1 MEFPIYPINCR
12 PTRTSRPM
20 KTLFSR
26 IWRSPRLS
34 RILLALSM
42 PTMVT
47 IGFAPGWAI
56 ALCIGTLLLSVIF
69 MYAEV
74 LSPKFVQ
81 KGSAITRQL
90 EGERI
95 AKAEPALMTDKNS
108 AIEKSAEA
116 TSKIEVA
123 EQSPALLKAWA
134 DYGFE
139 AVTALSQSQN
149 DIREAIR
156 MSTSSAIEVGHCV
169 QQVQSNHDSQVLL
182 ARQLLEATQ
191 SGPDQGRSLADL
203 AALAA
208 EALDHQSKQ
217 MALTA
222 ENAFY
227 LVERQQMA
235 SLIALRVDDLLA
247 DADKAAKELAMA
259 ALSSEDRANDPSN
272 SPKIDPLAFS
282 KTYRNT
288 IRELRTG
295 LDAIRQSLAQATND
309 LQNNVNQLKGAA
321 NLGRAEVDSVARSI
335 QTKLSETQQTMKR
348 LNTLSADTDNHIRN
362 AVVAMQYHDITTQ
375 KLASVESNKLQSLLA
390 HTQTMVANS
399 HRQFPQLTTK
409 PAIVA
414 IKTESIPSKPSPIEL
429 MQTPPSADQ
438 FDAETALKLMQEA
451 ELAEA
456 TESDQITVHDAPRR
470 LSHNEL
476 SDAALAELAK
486 HSDDGPRLTLHPE
499 ERANL
504 VNSRSNITGN
514 LSVNHL

>member
-1 MEFPIYPINCR
+1 
-12 PTRTSRPM
+12 M
-20 KTLFSR
+20 KILLKR

-34 RILLALSM
+34 RITLALSM
-42 PTMVT
+42 PALVT

-56 ALCIGTLLLSVIF
+56 ALCAGTLLLSIIF

-74 LSPKFVQ
+74 LSPKFIQQMNHGQHPVQ
-81 KGSAITRQL
+81 RLSQTEANVKTNVLTPEIS
-90 EGERI
+90 
-95 AKAEPALMTDKNS
+95 KPASESSQNALAS
-108 AIEKSAEA
+108 
-116 TSKIEVA
+116 
-123 EQSPALLKAWA
+123 EQAPTLLKAWA
-134 DYGFE
+134 DYGYE
-139 AVTALSQSQN
+139 AASALAQSQTE
-149 DIREAIR
+149 IREAIR
-156 MSTSSAIEVGHCV
+156 MSTSSAIEVGQCV
-169 QQVQSNHDSQVLL
+169 QQVQSNHDAQVLL
-182 ARQLLEATQ
+182 ARQLLEATE
-191 SGPDQGRSLADL
+191 SGPDQNRTLADL
-203 AALAA
+203 AGLAA

-247 DADKAAKELAMA
+247 DADKAARELAMA
-259 ALSSEDRANDPSN
+259 ALGSEDGAVDANGQSI
-272 SPKIDPLAFS
+272 PKIDPLAFS

-335 QTKLSETQQTMKR
+335 QLKLAETQQTMKQ
-348 LNTLSADTDNHIRN
+348 LTTLSVDTDNHIRN

-375 KLASVESNKLQSLLA
+375 KLAAVEANKLQSLLA
-390 HTQTMVANS
+390 HTQSMVANS
-399 HRQFPQLTTK
+399 NRQYPHLTIKPTSIATKIETNDVKSPSTEGVQTLISNELKPQ
-409 PAIVA
+409 
-414 IKTESIPSKPSPIEL
+414 
-429 MQTPPSADQ
+429 Q
-438 FDAETALKLMQEA
+438 FDAQTALKLMHEA

-456 TESDQITVHDAPRR
+456 VEANQAAEHFPRK

-486 HSDDGPRLTLHPE
+486 HSDDGPRLTVHPE
-499 ERANL
+499 ERAAAAHRVINAPGTTPVDL
-504 VNSRSNITGN
+504 FHQI
-514 LSVNHL
+514 

>member
-1 MEFPIYPINCR
+1 
-12 PTRTSRPM
+12 M
-20 KTLFSR
+20 KILFKR

-34 RILLALSM
+34 RIVLALTM
-42 PTMVT
+42 PALVT

-56 ALCIGTLLLSVIF
+56 ALCAATLLLSIIF

-74 LSPKFVQ
+74 LSPKFIQQINNGKNTVQ
-81 KGSAITRQL
+81 RFNQS
-90 EGERI
+90 
-95 AKAEPALMTDKNS
+95 EPAVQSNDFAPNTKKQVGES
-108 AIEKSAEA
+108 IQPKS
-116 TSKIEVA
+116 TPS
-123 EQSPALLKAWA
+123 EQAPALLKAWA
-134 DYGFE
+134 DYGYE
-139 AVTALSQSQN
+139 AASALTQSQTE
-149 DIREAIR
+149 IREAIK
-156 MSTSSAIEVGHCV
+156 MSTSSAMEVGHCV
-169 QQVQSNHDSQVLL
+169 QQVQSNHDAQILL
-182 ARQLLEATQ
+182 ARQLLESTE
-191 SGPDQGRSLADL
+191 SGPDQNRTLADL
-203 AALAA
+203 AGLAA

-247 DADKAAKELAMA
+247 DADKAARELAMA
-259 ALSSEDRANDPSN
+259 ALGSDDGAVDANGQSI
-272 SPKIDPLAFS
+272 PKIDPLGFS

-335 QTKLSETQQTMKR
+335 QSKLAETQQTMKQ
-348 LNTLSADTDNHIRN
+348 LTSLSVDTDNHIRN

-375 KLASVESNKLQSLLA
+375 KLAAVEANKLQSLLA
-390 HTQTMVANS
+390 HTQSMVANS
-399 HRQFPQLTTK
+399 NRQFPHLTIKPTTSPTK
-409 PAIVA
+409 
-414 IKTESIPSKPSPIEL
+414 IEAADVRIA
-429 MQTPPSADQ
+429 SAEAAQIQARTTTTIQQ
-438 FDAETALKLMQEA
+438 FDAETAFKLMQEA

-456 TESDQITVHDAPRR
+456 AESNLTAEHLPRK

-499 ERANL
+499 ERAAAEQKTIDAPGTTPVDL
-504 VNSRSNITGN
+504 FHQT
-514 LSVNHL
+514 

>member
-1 MEFPIYPINCR
+1 
-12 PTRTSRPM
+12 M
-20 KTLFSR
+20 KTLLKR

-34 RILLALSM
+34 RIILALSM
-42 PTMVT
+42 PALVT
-47 IGFAPGWAI
+47 VGFAPGWAI
-56 ALCIGTLLLSVIF
+56 ALCAGTLLLSIVF

-74 LSPKFVQ
+74 LSPKFIQQVNGLQKPLVKINSPMPDLPKQMVDAVQ
-81 KGSAITRQL
+81 PN
-90 EGERI
+90 
-95 AKAEPALMTDKNS
+95 KA
-108 AIEKSAEA
+108 SAEQA
-116 TSKIEVA
+116 PS
-123 EQSPALLKAWA
+123 LLKAWA
-134 DYGFE
+134 DYGYD
-139 AVTALSQSQN
+139 AAATLAQSQN
-149 DIREAIR
+149 EIREAIR

-169 QQVQSNHDSQVLL
+169 QQVQSNHDAQVLL
-182 ARQLLEATQ
+182 ARQLLESTE
-191 SGPDQGRSLADL
+191 SGPDQNRTLADL
-203 AALAA
+203 AGLAA

-247 DADKAAKELAMA
+247 DADKAARELAMA
-259 ALSSEDRANDPSN
+259 ALSSEERSNDPAGQST
-272 SPKIDPLAFS
+272 PQIDPLEFS

-321 NLGRAEVDSVARSI
+321 NLGRAEVDSVARNI

-348 LNTLSADTDNHIRN
+348 LTDLSVDTDNHIRN

-375 KLASVESNKLQSLLA
+375 KLASVEASKLQVLLA

-399 HRQFPQLTTK
+399 HRQFPELTARSAEVTK
-409 PAIVA
+409 KLETVEAKPTLAIA
-414 IKTESIPSKPSPIEL
+414 I
-429 MQTPPSADQ
+429 SAPEDAFEV
-438 FDAETALKLMQEA
+438 FDAQAALKLMQEA
-451 ELAEA
+451 EIAEA
-456 TESDQITVHDAPRR
+456 AAVVATENQGPLIRK

-486 HSDDGPRLTLHPE
+486 HSDPVPKQPSPSINGT
-499 ERANL
+499 A
-504 VNSRSNITGN
+504 
-514 LSVNHL
+514 SVNVLH

>member
-1 MEFPIYPINCR
+1 MN
-12 PTRTSRPM
+12 
-20 KTLFSR
+20 TLLTR

-34 RILLALSM
+34 RIVLALSM

-56 ALCIGTLLLSVIF
+56 GLCIGTLVLSIIF

-74 LSPKFVQ
+74 LSPKFIQ
-81 KGSAITRQL
+81 QTKGTQRQTKMPPVTQETL
-90 EGERI
+90 
-95 AKAEPALMTDKNS
+95 APK
-108 AIEKSAEA
+108 AIEKQPVAA
-116 TSKIEVA
+116 TISHVSQ
-123 EQSPALLKAWA
+123 EQAPGLLKAWA
-134 DYGFE
+134 DYGYE
-139 AVTALSQSQN
+139 ATSALTQAQN

-169 QQVQSNHDSQVLL
+169 QQVQSNHDDQMQLS
-182 ARQLLEATQ
+182 RQLLQ
-191 SGPDQGRSLADL
+191 STETGPDQSRTLADL

-247 DADKAAKELAMA
+247 DADKAARELAMA
-259 ALSSEDRANDPSN
+259 ALSAADRANDPN
-272 SPKIDPLAFS
+272 ATAAPQIDPLAFS

-321 NLGRAEVDSVARSI
+321 NLGRAEVDSVARGI
-335 QTKLSETQQTMKR
+335 QTKLADTQQTMKR
-348 LNTLSADTDNHIRN
+348 LNNLSVDTDNHIRS

-375 KLASVESNKLQSLLA
+375 KLASVESGKLQSLLA
-390 HTQTMVANS
+390 QTQTMVANS
-399 HRQFPQLTTK
+399 HRQFPNLTVK
-409 PAIVA
+409 PTVA
-414 IKTESIPSKPSPIEL
+414 APRSEPLPSAPSPIEI
-429 MQTPPSADQ
+429 MQPTETSAQ
-438 FDAETALKLMQEA
+438 FDAEAALRLMQDA

-456 TESDQITVHDAPRR
+456 AESIQQAAPIELHDVELGPVQRK

-499 ERANL
+499 ERAEKINTL
-504 VNSRSNITGN
+504 PQPKEVSSTMPPG
-514 LSVNHL
+514 LYELQK

>member
-1 MEFPIYPINCR
+1 
-12 PTRTSRPM
+12 M
-20 KTLFSR
+20 KTLLTR

-47 IGFAPGWAI
+47 IGFAPSWAI
-56 ALCIGTLLLSVIF
+56 ALCIGTLLLSVVF

-74 LSPKFVQ
+74 LSPKFIQ
-81 KGSAITRQL
+81 QTKGAQRLASHPLAASKTSNTPKI
-90 EGERI
+90 
-95 AKAEPALMTDKNS
+95 
-108 AIEKSAEA
+108 IEKRLEA
-116 TSKIEVA
+116 PTPSLNA
-123 EQSPALLKAWA
+123 SEQVPALLKAWA
-134 DYGFE
+134 DYGYE
-139 AVTALSQSQN
+139 ATAALTQSQN

-169 QQVQSNHDSQVLL
+169 QQVQSNHDAQVQISK
-182 ARQLLEATQ
+182 QLLESTET
-191 SGPDQGRSLADL
+191 GPDQHRTLADL

-247 DADKAAKELAMA
+247 DADKAARELAMA
-259 ALSSEDRANDPSN
+259 ALSASDRAIDTSATAAPQ
-272 SPKIDPLAFS
+272 IDPLAFS

-321 NLGRAEVDSVARSI
+321 NLGRAEVDSVARGI
-335 QTKLSETQQTMKR
+335 QTKLAETQQTMKR
-348 LNTLSADTDNHIRN
+348 LNKLSLDTDNHIRS

-375 KLASVESNKLQSLLA
+375 KLATVESNKLQSLLA

-399 HRQFPQLTTK
+399 HRQFPNLTIK
-409 PAIVA
+409 PAVA
-414 IKTESIPSKPSPIEL
+414 ASKSDPLPTMPSPIEI
-429 MQTPPSADQ
+429 MQPVETTGQ
-438 FDAETALKLMQEA
+438 FDAEAALKLMQEA
-451 ELAEA
+451 EQAEA
-456 TESDQITVHDAPRR
+456 AESKLISTSAEPIAKK

-476 SDAALAELAK
+476 SDAALEELAK
-486 HSDDGPRLTLHPE
+486 HSDSGPRLTLHPE
-499 ERANL
+499 ERAKKANAINPPKE
-504 VNSRSNITGN
+504 VTGAA
-514 LSVNHL
+514 SAHFFE

>member
-1 MEFPIYPINCR
+1 
-12 PTRTSRPM
+12 M
-20 KTLFSR
+20 KILFKR

-34 RILLALSM
+34 RIVLALSM
-42 PTMVT
+42 PALVT

-56 ALCIGTLLLSVIF
+56 ALCAATLLLSIIF

-74 LSPKFVQ
+74 LSPKFIQ
-81 KGSAITRQL
+81 QINNGKNTFQRFNQTDPAIQSND
-90 EGERI
+90 I
-95 AKAEPALMTDKNS
+95 ASDTKKLVSESIQP
-108 AIEKSAEA
+108 
-116 TSKIEVA
+116 TSTA
-123 EQSPALLKAWA
+123 SEQAPALLKAWA
-134 DYGFE
+134 DYGYE
-139 AVTALSQSQN
+139 AASALTQSQTE
-149 DIREAIR
+149 IREAIK
-156 MSTSSAIEVGHCV
+156 MSTSSAMEVGHCV
-169 QQVQSNHDSQVLL
+169 QQVQSNHDAQVLL
-182 ARQLLEATQ
+182 ARQLLESTE
-191 SGPDQGRSLADL
+191 SGPDQNRTLADL

-247 DADKAAKELAMA
+247 DADKAARELAMA
-259 ALSSEDRANDPSN
+259 ALGSDDGAVDANGQSI
-272 SPKIDPLAFS
+272 PKIDPLAFS

-335 QTKLSETQQTMKR
+335 QSKLAETQQTMKQ
-348 LNTLSADTDNHIRN
+348 LTGLSVDTDNHIRN

-375 KLASVESNKLQSLLA
+375 KLAAVEANKLQSLLA
-390 HTQTMVANS
+390 HTQSMVANS
-399 HRQFPQLTTK
+399 NRQFPHLTIKPINSATKVETAEARIVSTEVAQAQALTTQ
-409 PAIVA
+409 A
-414 IKTESIPSKPSPIEL
+414 T
-429 MQTPPSADQ
+429 QQ

-456 TESDQITVHDAPRR
+456 AESKLTAEPLPRK

-499 ERANL
+499 ERAAAEQKSIDAL
-504 VNSRSNITGN
+504 GTTPVDPFHQI
-514 LSVNHL
+514 

>member
-1 MEFPIYPINCR
+1 
-12 PTRTSRPM
+12 M
-20 KTLFSR
+20 KILFKR

-34 RILLALSM
+34 RIVLALSM
-42 PTMVT
+42 PALVT

-56 ALCIGTLLLSVIF
+56 ALCAATLLLSIIF

-74 LSPKFVQ
+74 LSPKFIQQINNGKNTVQ
-81 KGSAITRQL
+81 RLTQT
-90 EGERI
+90 
-95 AKAEPALMTDKNS
+95 EPAIQSNELAADSNKQVGESIQPQSTPS
-108 AIEKSAEA
+108 
-116 TSKIEVA
+116 
-123 EQSPALLKAWA
+123 EQAPALLKAWA
-134 DYGFE
+134 DYGYE
-139 AVTALSQSQN
+139 AASALTQSQTE
-149 DIREAIR
+149 IREAIK
-156 MSTSSAIEVGHCV
+156 MSTSSAMEVGHCV
-169 QQVQSNHDSQVLL
+169 QQVQSNHDAQILL
-182 ARQLLEATQ
+182 ARQLLESTE
-191 SGPDQGRSLADL
+191 SGPDQNRTLADL
-203 AALAA
+203 AGLAA

-247 DADKAAKELAMA
+247 DADKAARELAMA
-259 ALSSEDRANDPSN
+259 ALGSDDGAVDANGQSI
-272 SPKIDPLAFS
+272 PKIDPLAFS

-335 QTKLSETQQTMKR
+335 QSKLAETQQTMKQ
-348 LNTLSADTDNHIRN
+348 LTSLSVDTDNHIRN

-375 KLASVESNKLQSLLA
+375 KLAAVEANKLQSLLA
-390 HTQTMVANS
+390 HTQSMVANS
-399 HRQFPQLTTK
+399 NRQFPHLTIKPTTSPTK
-409 PAIVA
+409 
-414 IKTESIPSKPSPIEL
+414 IEA
-429 MQTPPSADQ
+429 ADVRKQ
-438 FDAETALKLMQEA
+438 FDAEAALKLMQEA

-456 TESDQITVHDAPRR
+456 AESNLAAEHLPRK

-499 ERANL
+499 ERAAYEQKSIDAPGTTPVDL
-504 VNSRSNITGN
+504 FHQT
-514 LSVNHL
+514 

>member
-1 MEFPIYPINCR
+1 
-12 PTRTSRPM
+12 M
-20 KTLFSR
+20 KTLLKR

-34 RILLALSM
+34 RIILALCM
-42 PTMVT
+42 PAMVT

-56 ALCIGTLLLSVIF
+56 ALCAGTLLLSIVF

-74 LSPKFVQ
+74 LSPKFIQ
-81 KGSAITRQL
+81 QMNNGKKPITTSAQPEVTVKIDT
-90 EGERI
+90 I
-95 AKAEPALMTDKNS
+95 KP
-108 AIEKSAEA
+108 EA
-116 TSKIEVA
+116 NKPVTEVA
-123 EQSPALLKAWA
+123 PQIIASTEQVPALLKAWA
-134 DYGFE
+134 DYGYDT
-139 AVTALSQSQN
+139 ATALAQSQSE
-149 DIREAIR
+149 IREAIR

-169 QQVQSNHDSQVLL
+169 QQVQANHDTQVLL
-182 ARQLLEATQ
+182 ARQLLESTE
-191 SGPDQGRSLADL
+191 SGPDQNRTLADL
-203 AALAA
+203 AAMAA
-208 EALDHQSKQ
+208 DALDHQSKQ

-247 DADKAAKELAMA
+247 DADKAARELAMA
-259 ALSSEDRANDPSN
+259 ALSSEDRAADPN
-272 SPKIDPLAFS
+272 GTTTPMIDPLAFS

-321 NLGRAEVDSVARSI
+321 NLGRAEVDSVARNI

-348 LNTLSADTDNHIRN
+348 LTDLSVDTDNHIRN

-375 KLASVESNKLQSLLA
+375 KLASVEANKLQSLLA

-399 HRQFPQLTTK
+399 NRQFPHLTVK
-409 PAIVA
+409 PNVNTVRVVTAVSKA
-414 IKTESIPSKPSPIEL
+414 NQAEASQTNTTEELKT
-429 MQTPPSADQ
+429 AQ
-438 FDAETALKLMQEA
+438 FDAQAALKLMQEA

-456 TESDQITVHDAPRR
+456 AESTHLDDNAELPRR

-486 HSDDGPRLTLHPE
+486 HSDDGPRLTVHPE
-499 ERANL
+499 ERTAL
-504 VNSRSNITGN
+504 EKKPVAAPGTSPVD
-514 LSVNHL
+514 LFQ

>member
-1 MEFPIYPINCR
+1 
-12 PTRTSRPM
+12 M
-20 KTLFSR
+20 KILLKR

-34 RILLALSM
+34 RIILALCM
-42 PTMVT
+42 PAMVT

-56 ALCIGTLLLSVIF
+56 ALCAGTLLLSIIF

-74 LSPKFVQ
+74 LSPKFIQQMNNV
-81 KGSAITRQL
+81 KISATAPAQPEVTVKIDTIKQEL
-90 EGERI
+90 AQPVADVAPQAI
-95 AKAEPALMTDKNS
+95 AST
-108 AIEKSAEA
+108 
-116 TSKIEVA
+116 
-123 EQSPALLKAWA
+123 EQVPALLKAWA
-134 DYGFE
+134 DYGYDT
-139 AVTALSQSQN
+139 ATALSQSQSE
-149 DIREAIR
+149 IREAIR

-169 QQVQSNHDSQVLL
+169 QQVQANHDTQVLL
-182 ARQLLEATQ
+182 ARQLLESTE
-191 SGPDQGRSLADL
+191 SGPDQNRTLADL
-203 AALAA
+203 ARMAA

-247 DADKAAKELAMA
+247 DADKAARELAMA
-259 ALSSEDRANDPSN
+259 ALSSEDRAADPN
-272 SPKIDPLAFS
+272 NTNTPIIDPLAFS

-321 NLGRAEVDSVARSI
+321 NLGRAEVDSVARNI

-348 LNTLSADTDNHIRN
+348 LTDLSVDTDNHIRN

-375 KLASVESNKLQSLLA
+375 KLASVEANKLQSLLA

-399 HRQFPQLTTK
+399 NRQFPHLTIK
-409 PAIVA
+409 PNVSTVRIV
-414 IKTESIPSKPSPIEL
+414 TTTIPSVQVEATKSNA
-429 MQTPPSADQ
+429 ADETKTAQ
-438 FDAETALKLMQEA
+438 FDAQAALKLMQEA

-456 TESDQITVHDAPRR
+456 AEITEQAENAEQPRR

-486 HSDDGPRLTLHPE
+486 HSDHGPRLTVHPE
-499 ERANL
+499 ERPAADKK
-504 VNSRSNITGN
+504 
-514 LSVNHL
+514 SVAAPGTFPVDLFQ

>member
-1 MEFPIYPINCR
+1 
-12 PTRTSRPM
+12 M
-20 KTLFSR
+20 KILFKR

-34 RILLALSM
+34 RIVLALSM
-42 PTMVT
+42 PALVT

-56 ALCIGTLLLSVIF
+56 ALCTATLLLSIIF

-74 LSPKFVQ
+74 LSPKFIQQRNNGKNTGQRFNQTEAADPSNDLASDTKKLV
-81 KGSAITRQL
+81 G
-90 EGERI
+90 EGI
-95 AKAEPALMTDKNS
+95 QQASTPG
-108 AIEKSAEA
+108 
-116 TSKIEVA
+116 
-123 EQSPALLKAWA
+123 EQAPALLKAWA
-134 DYGFE
+134 DYGYE
-139 AVTALSQSQN
+139 AASALTQSQTE
-149 DIREAIR
+149 IREAIK
-156 MSTSSAIEVGHCV
+156 MSTSSAMEVGHCV
-169 QQVQSNHDSQVLL
+169 QQVQSNHDAQILL
-182 ARQLLEATQ
+182 ARQLLESTE
-191 SGPDQGRSLADL
+191 SGPDQNRTLADL
-203 AALAA
+203 AGLAA

-247 DADKAAKELAMA
+247 DADKAARELAMA
-259 ALSSEDRANDPSN
+259 ALGSDDSAVDANGQSAQ
-272 SPKIDPLAFS
+272 KIDPLAFS

-335 QTKLSETQQTMKR
+335 QSKLAETQQTMKQ
-348 LNTLSADTDNHIRN
+348 LTNLSVDTDNHIRN

-375 KLASVESNKLQSLLA
+375 KLAAVEANKLQSLLA
-390 HTQTMVANS
+390 HTQSMVANS
-399 HRQFPQLTTK
+399 NRQFPHLTIKPLSSATK
-409 PAIVA
+409 IETAEARIASTEVAHAQAIT
-414 IKTESIPSKPSPIEL
+414 K
-429 MQTPPSADQ
+429 QTTQQ
-438 FDAETALKLMQEA
+438 FDAEPAPKLLQET

-456 TESDQITVHDAPRR
+456 AESNFIAEPLPRK

-499 ERANL
+499 ERSAAEQKQIDAPGTTPVDL
-504 VNSRSNITGN
+504 F
-514 LSVNHL
+514 HLT

>member
-1 MEFPIYPINCR
+1 
-12 PTRTSRPM
+12 M
-20 KTLFSR
+20 KILLKR

-34 RILLALSM
+34 RIVLALCM
-42 PTMVT
+42 PAMVT
-47 IGFAPGWAI
+47 LGFAPGWAI
-56 ALCIGTLLLSVIF
+56 ALCAGTLLLSIIF

-74 LSPKFVQ
+74 LSPKFIQ
-81 KGSAITRQL
+81 QMGNGKTA
-90 EGERI
+90 
-95 AKAEPALMTDKNS
+95 AAAP
-108 AIEKSAEA
+108 
-116 TSKIEVA
+116 SKPELTVKIDSVKPEVIKQVTNA
-123 EQSPALLKAWA
+123 APQISTPVEQAPALLKAWA
-134 DYGFE
+134 DYGYE
-139 AVTALSQSQN
+139 AATSLAQSQN
-149 DIREAIR
+149 EIREAIR

-169 QQVQSNHDSQVLL
+169 QQVQSNHDAQVLL
-182 ARQLLEATQ
+182 ARQLLESTESA
-191 SGPDQGRSLADL
+191 PDQNRTLADL
-203 AALAA
+203 AGMAA
-208 EALDHQSKQ
+208 DALDHQSKQ

-247 DADKAAKELAMA
+247 DADKAARELAMA
-259 ALSSEDRANDPSN
+259 ALSSEDRAADPN
-272 SPKIDPLAFS
+272 GQNIPKIDPLAFS

-348 LNTLSADTDNHIRN
+348 LTDLSVDTDNHIRN

-375 KLASVESNKLQSLLA
+375 KLAAVEANKLQSLLA

-399 HRQFPQLTTK
+399 NRQFPHLTVK
-409 PAIVA
+409 PNV
-414 IKTESIPSKPSPIEL
+414 TTVRVVTNTNPPSPVEVTQSKAIDDDLKIE
-429 MQTPPSADQ
+429 Q
-438 FDAETALKLMQEA
+438 FDAQAALKLMQEA

-456 TESDQITVHDAPRR
+456 AESIESGNSAHQEEQPRR

-499 ERANL
+499 DRTPAEKKVDTAPGTSPVDL
-504 VNSRSNITGN
+504 F
-514 LSVNHL
+514 H